1 MGNDEHG
8 APAPRALPLDADT
21 RRLFDEQRQE
31 AMLRARA
38 AFGLAAGWHGKNP
51 GRLLRLALDFEH
63 LTWAACDDGVPEPA
77 SVSADTMARAGG
89 FLDYAAAMF
98 ERVAAGL
105 AVTQAQADAAQIARY
120 VLSIAEAAPPLAK
133 RLKPLNERSLY
144 QMRGFSWARDRERR
158 AEASDSYATPAG

>member
-1 MGNDEHG
+1 
-8 APAPRALPLDADT
+8 
-21 RRLFDEQRQE
+21 
-31 AMLRARA
+31 MLRARA

-105 AVTQAQADAAQIARY
+105 AVTQAQADAAQICALCAVDRR
-120 VLSIAEAAPPLAK
+120 SRAAAGQAPETP
-133 RLKPLNERSLY
+133 E
-144 QMRGFSWARDRERR
+144 R
-158 AEASDSYATPAG
+158 AEPLPDARLFVGA